1 MLIHNRTLVFLLS
14 EFESLLY
21 LYIWLC
27 HCYMGIQFF
36 GDILLQVP
44 VDQKLP
50 SLYLLDSIVKNF
62 GQEYIRY
69 FSLRLPEVGQLEL
82 LYCF

>member
-1 MLIHNRTLVFLLS
+1 
-14 EFESLLY
+14 
-21 LYIWLC
+21 
-27 HCYMGIQFF
+27 MGIQFF
-36 GDILLQVP
+36 GDMLLQVP